1 MMQYLAIISP
11 WANLRNKKQHYIC
24 DNEKDFQATFIDNI
38 GNSKSKKERKCSTL
52 YLPSGDSELFSQL
65 KSLLRIK

>member
-38 GNSKSKKERKCSTL
+38 GNSKSKKKENALL
-52 YLPSGDSELFSQL
+52 YTYLVATVSCFRNL
-65 KSLLRIK
+65 KAC